1 MDRQEAWDLLN
12 EYTKTPAL
20 IHHAL
25 AVEAAMRHYARLG
38 GADEET
44 WAIVGLLH
52 DFDYER
58 FPEPPQHPAEGA
70 KILRE
75 RGCPEEIVECVL
87 SHAAWNQ
94 DEYPLDRPMRKTLFA
109 VDELC
114 GFLTA
119 VALVRPERLEGL
131 APKSVKKKLKTKSF
145 AAAVSREDVYRG
157 AELLELSLD
166 EHITNCVSAL
176 QPIADKLGLQK

>member
-25 AVEAAMRHYARLG
+25 AVEAAMRHYARLSG
-38 GADEET
+38 EDEET
-44 WAIVGLLH
+44 WAVVGLLH

-109 VDELC
+109 VDELSRRGAAGAEPGRTHHQLRVGAATHRRQARPAEMTC
-114 GFLTA
+114 GYFF
-119 VALVRPERLEGL
+119 VALRR
-131 APKSVKKKLKTKSF
+131 AF
-145 AAAVSREDVYRG
+145 SRF
-157 AELLELSLD
+157 
-166 EHITNCVSAL
+166 
-176 QPIADKLGLQK
+176 